1 MRTLVMAS
9 AGAPADDDVLDDLA
23 SNVAAAPPNDAVD
36 RLLVLPTRL
45 LVLLRSPTTLVYESE
60 SGVLGGLVAG
70 ADEPPRQ
77 GKQQRN
83 TVRLGVQ
90 YAP

>member
-1 MRTLVMAS
+1 M
-9 AGAPADDDVLDDLA
+9 APAPNAEHDDDSVVVGFLQLPMPRPA
-23 SNVAAAPPNDAVD
+23 
-36 RLLVLPTRL
+36 RLW
-45 LVLLRSPTTLVYESE
+45 YESE

-83 TVRLGVQ
+83 TVRLRIKK
-90 YAP
+90 AR